1 MKEEIIL
8 KAVKNFN
15 RTKRIKDLKEFR
27 QLAGTFIYTFTDL
40 TLAETTQ
47 FLNLAKNPTTTYRD
61 IEQVASSLN
70 FHNQL
75 IKDLIKEVREALQE
89 DISLEDI
96 KNAFYNGKKKEYNKT
111 LYREEIMKLM
121 KVKDQNE
128 FKDQVRKIETI
139 FSNL

>member
-8 KAVKNFN
+8 KAVKHFN

-47 FLNLAKNPTTTYRD
+47 FLNLAKNTTTTYRD

>member
-8 KAVKNFN
+8 KAVKHFN
-15 RTKRIKDLKEFR
+15 RGKRIRDIKQFR
-27 QLAGTFIYTFTDL
+27 QLSGALIYTFTDL

-47 FLNLAKNPTTTYRD
+47 FLKLAKNATTTYRD
-61 IEQVASSLN
+61 IEQVVNSLK
-70 FHNQL
+70 FENQL
-75 IKDLIKEVREALQE
+75 MTDLLKEVAEALKE
-89 DISLEDI
+89 NISARDIE
-96 KNAFYNGKKKEYNKT
+96 NAFYNGKKKEYNKT

-121 KVKDQNE
+121 KVKDEKQ